1 MTVWESDL
9 HGAHGADVET
19 KQTTPDDG
27 DGRDE
32 VDVAVLFH
40 HVGQC
45 ALVCRRV
52 CKCGGS
58 ESRGVNG
65 ARSEM

>member
-1 MTVWESDL
+1 
-9 HGAHGADVET
+9 
-19 KQTTPDDG
+19 
-27 DGRDE
+27 
-32 VDVAVLFH
+32 
-40 HVGQC
+40 
-45 ALVCRRV
+45 LVCRRV